1 MRPKP
6 ERANRIIAMIDRV
19 TVPVAGTCPKCG
31 NPDIA
36 VPESF
41 DDETI
46 IKCAA
51 CGHNAPYATFF
62 TTPET

>member
-1 MRPKP
+1 
-6 ERANRIIAMIDRV
+6 MIDRV